1 MSDIYCPPPDP
12 SDYLDKEI
20 VYPDLEGKEQKKS
33 TDLTHNDINFDDSK
47 TGKSQINL
55 EDDLAKVRAKKLQA
69 RIQSESYIR
78 SSKSQTVL
86 GAISDRPI
94 KSGRFIYSIQANILK
109 KVVNEI

>member
-12 SDYLDKEI
+12 SDYLNKEI

-55 EDDLAKVRAKKLQA
+55 EDDLVKARAKKLQA
-69 RIQSESYIR
+69 RIQSESLR
-78 SSKSQTVL
+78 SSKSQTAL
-86 GAISDRPI
+86 RAISARPI
-94 KSGRFIYSIQANILK
+94 KSGRFIYVTQANTLK